1 MNAKPLPLTGRQKQI
16 LEFIDDFQER
26 MGLSPTYR
34 EICENFGFSSYG
46 TAHKHL
52 KILEE
57 KGHLRRGSHRK
68 RGLERIRPE
77 SESPAHE
84 LPYFGMIAAGQP
96 IEALPGRERLAVP
109 EHLLGRLGTDHY
121 VLKVVGNSMIGEGIH
136 EGDLVVVERKNVPDR
151 GDMVVAL
158 LQDEVT
164 LKRFYPEGRQ
174 VRLQPAN
181 PDMEPLFVPADQL
194 RVQGVVVG
202 LMRRY

>member
-16 LEFIDDFQER
+16 LEFIDEFQER
-26 MGLSPTYR
+26 TGLSPTHR

-46 TAHKHL
+46 TAYKHL

-77 SESPAHE
+77 PESLARD
-84 LPYFGMIAAGQP
+84 LPFFGMIAAGQP
-96 IEALPGRERLAVP
+96 IEALPGRDMMTVP

-121 VLKVVGNSMIGEGIH
+121 VLEVVGDSMIGEGIH

-151 GDMVVAL
+151 GEMVVAL

-174 VRLQPAN
+174 VRLQPSN
-181 PDMEPLFVPADQL
+181 PNMDPLFVPADQL